1 MIDSVIKMFVFQKKT
16 STYWGKKCLDI
27 TMDSFSYVYKKN
39 LIQKWGKKMGALVSY
54 CLILHTHT
62 LIKKTSFGNEEKKC
76 ILSHTSYFIL
86 HSHKH
91 PSCIVLSGISGTS
104 RTNSRLLVDTVD
116 PDVNERS
123 RSTCFRNQLELS
135 PIERV
140 ENDLKPNF

>member
-1 MIDSVIKMFVFQKKT
+1 MYFKKNLNILRKKMFIYHK
-16 STYWGKKCLDI
+16 GLI
-27 TMDSFSYVYKKN
+27 LIRYKKN

-86 HSHKH
+86 HTSFAQA
-91 PSCIVLSGISGTS
+91 SILYRFIRFIGISGTS

-123 RSTCFRNQLELS
+123 RSTCFRNQLERS